1 MSNQIEF
8 ISNGPSESSA
18 PRAES
23 RLEES
28 SEQAPEAPWAR
39 PRARSRAR
47 NYSRSCPR
55 GQALSNPRNY
65 SCGRSRA
72 HPEAWSHSRT
82 QFREH
87 PRRNSRNHSR
97 ARPPAHHRAGA
108 TPGCTSEPILG
119 ITSGRIPAAFSG
131 LELFPGLPQR
141 RPMANSRNNPGPT
154 PSAFTG
160 QKQLSDSLAEQLL
173 AQFPEPPLGH
183 SWAYP
188 RAWSNREWARGR
200 PR

>member
-1 MSNQIEF
+1 MGRANLLLLERNRAQKSPRSKPQKR
-8 ISNGPSESSA
+8 
-18 PRAES
+18 PRAHS
-23 RLEES
+23 
-28 SEQAPEAPWAR
+28 
-39 PRARSRAR
+39 RARSRAR

-108 TPGCTSEPILG
+108 IPGCASEPILG

-131 LELFPGLPQR
+131 LEPFPGLPQR
-141 RPMANSRNNPGPT
+141 RAMANSRNNPGPA

-160 QKQLSDSLAEQLL
+160 QKQLSDSLPEQLL
-173 AQFPEPPLGH
+173 EPLPGAPSGPFPIAPGARIRPGMPQGGFRELGQ
-183 SWAYP
+183 
-188 RAWSNREWARGR
+188 
-200 PR
+200 